1 MARKRSVKRRQ
12 ARKPVRRVTA
22 KTARKARPKTPMVK
36 ARRPQAEPPPEVQLM
51 GQLMGFMVSRA
62 ISAAAKLGVSDALA
76 RGPLYYIDLA
86 KAVGAHQ
93 KTLHRMMRALT
104 SAGVYAEPKPGV
116 FALTPLSNLLRKDVP
131 GSLRDMAVMI
141 TTPSHWLPWGRFD
154 EAVVQG
160 VSVAEKTLGADLF
173 TYYARNIEEGQ
184 VFNAAMT
191 SFTGMTGSAIA
202 KAYDFKS
209 FQRIVDVG
217 GGHGLLLATV
227 LKHAPAAQGVLFD
240 LPQVVKGAGE
250 HLAPVKDRVEIVSGS
265 FFDFAPEGGDAY
277 LLKHIIHDWDDERCV
292 KILSNIAGAM
302 QPAGR
307 VLVCEM
313 MVPAEPGPHMS
324 HLMDLNMLAMTP
336 GGCERT
342 ERQFAD
348 LFKQAGLK
356 LAGVMATQSP
366 VNIIEAVKA

>member
-1 MARKRSVKRRQ
+1 MARKKSIKRRQ

-22 KTARKARPKTPMVK
+22 KAARKSRPRTPVVK
-36 ARRPQAEPPPEVQLM
+36 ARRPQPQHPPEMQLM

-86 KAVGAHQ
+86 KAVGAQQ

-116 FALTPLSNLLRKDVP
+116 FALTPMSNLLRKDVP
-131 GSLRDMAVMI
+131 GSLRDMAIMI

-160 VSVAEKTLGADLF
+160 ISVAERTLGADLF
-173 TYYARNIEEGQ
+173 SYYASNPEEGQ
-184 VFNAAMT
+184 IFNAAMT
-191 SFTGMTGSAIA
+191 SFTGMTGNAIA

-209 FQRIVDVG
+209 FERIVDVG
-217 GGHGLLLATV
+217 GGHGLLLTTV

-250 HLAPVKDRVEIVSGS
+250 VLAPVKDRVEIVSGS

-277 LLKHIIHDWDDERCV
+277 LLKHIIHDWDDERCA

-348 LFKQAGLK
+348 LFKQAGLR